1 MSDEFA
7 PIVAHASGPDLRQ
20 IVTDGVKDAAD
31 RIGAA
36 IEAEQRPGRSLDVLA
51 TITRQT
57 PLAALLAAFAVGALV
72 ARRRR
77 W

>member
-1 MSDEFA
+1 MTDEFA
-7 PIVAHASGPDLRQ
+7 PNVAYSSGPDLRQ

-36 IEAEQRPGRSLDVLA
+36 VEAEQRPGRSLDVLA
-51 TITRQT
+51 QITRQT
-57 PLAALLAAFAVGALV
+57 PLVALLAAFAVGAIV

>member
-1 MSDEFA
+1 MSDEF
-7 PIVAHASGPDLRQ
+7 PPNASGPDLKQ
-20 IVTDGVKDAAD
+20 IVTDGVNDAAD

-36 IEAEQRPGRSLDVLA
+36 IEAEQRPGRTLDVLA
-51 TITRQT
+51 KITRQT
-57 PLAALLAAFAVGALV
+57 PVAALLAAFAVGAIV